1 MFSIT
6 VHWSLYSVRLW
17 LLWLHQRY
25 SSFTPQRHSNRLKIT
40 TFYDA
45 FVRDNV
51 YCEISVCIR
60 NKILYCKVLWALL
73 LTIFPK
79 SNGKCPHVTS
89 LLLCKN
95 VSCIKKMEKYK
106 SYPVM
111 LNLKIFCDTN
121 VSLFFVTFNL
131 TILKFNLLIIHF
143 TGIGPKRAIDLIKQ
157 YKTIEEI
164 VKNIDTKV
172 CVLCMAHSRFS
183 ADNICW
189 LLEGKCWLFQNLILA
204 GLS

>member
-1 MFSIT
+1 
-6 VHWSLYSVRLW
+6 
-17 LLWLHQRY
+17 
-25 SSFTPQRHSNRLKIT
+25 
-40 TFYDA
+40 
-45 FVRDNV
+45 
-51 YCEISVCIR
+51 
-60 NKILYCKVLWALL
+60 
-73 LTIFPK
+73 
-79 SNGKCPHVTS
+79 
-89 LLLCKN
+89 
-95 VSCIKKMEKYK
+95 
-106 SYPVM
+106 M

-183 ADNICW
+183 ADNIC
-189 LLEGKCWLFQNLILA
+189 
-204 GLS
+204 